1 MAGLPGPPQFNVNN
15 SRFESM
21 PAQLG
26 KSLVARRSN
35 WDYTGKEEQEG
46 DLTRGTRARVQFRFA
61 AYTLPVQ
68 KLQVESV

>member
-1 MAGLPGPPQFNVNN
+1 MCNN

-35 WDYTGKEEQEG
+35 WDYTGKEEE
-46 DLTRGTRARVQFRFA
+46 TRTSQVLRV
-61 AYTLPVQ
+61 V
-68 KLQVESV
+68 S

>member
-1 MAGLPGPPQFNVNN
+1 MCNN

-35 WDYTGKEEQEG
+35 WDYTGKEEQKG
-46 DLTRGTRARVQFRFA
+46 DLAPGTRARMQFRFA
-61 AYTLPVQ
+61 VHTPPVQ
-68 KLQVESV
+68 RLQVESV